1 MAEPDAIR
9 KQRQAPLA
17 RSALSSP
24 PSNQVS
30 LKNWMGVFGSILGAF
45 IAVLDIQITNAS
57 LQDIQAALGTTL
69 EEGSWISTAY
79 LVAEI
84 VAIPVSSWL
93 SRVFPRAGIC

>member
-1 MAEPDAIR
+1 M
-9 KQRQAPLA
+9 
-17 RSALSSP
+17 
-24 PSNQVS
+24 
-30 LKNWMGVFGSILGAF
+30 
-45 IAVLDIQITNAS
+45 AVLNIQITNAS
-57 LQDIQAALGTTL
+57 LQDIQAALGATL